1 MAHQLAR
8 KCEIQVAYAI
18 GKVKPIS
25 ILLDTFGTGTMSD
38 EDLLDILKKTLISK

>member
-1 MAHQLAR
+1 M
-8 KCEIQVAYAI
+8 AYAI

-38 EDLLDILKKTLISK
+38 EELLDIVKKNFNFEVKNLSRIHI